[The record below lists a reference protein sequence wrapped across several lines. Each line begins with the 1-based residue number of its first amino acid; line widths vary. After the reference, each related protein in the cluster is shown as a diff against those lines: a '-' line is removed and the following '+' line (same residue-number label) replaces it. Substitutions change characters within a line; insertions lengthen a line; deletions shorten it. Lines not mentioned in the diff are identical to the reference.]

1 MVKTVFKLRLFAYRV
16 WRMFIGRIWY
26 GPFFGSFGSRVVL
39 EPPVLVSGPHN
50 IYVGDRTLIRRGARL
65 ETVEVHGRT
74 PRLMIGSNCNIE
86 QNVHLVCHSS
96 LTIGNDVSITA
107 NCAIVDVTHPY
118 LPISETKI
126 GMRIADVDSFVKIG
140 DGCFIGIGSMILPN
154 VSLGEGCVVGANSV
168 VTRSFAARSIIA
180 GSPAVLVRNY

>member
-26 GPFFGSFGSRVVL
+26 APFFGSFGSRVVL

-126 GMRIADVDSFVKIG
+126 GMRRRLFHRYRIDDFAKCVSG
-140 DGCFIGIGSMILPN
+140 RRMRGGSKF
-154 VSLGEGCVVGANSV
+154 
-168 VTRSFAARSIIA
+168 R
-180 GSPAVLVRNY
+180 RNPQLCR